1 MANLL
6 ILNHDIP
13 YPQDFSGNATRVLP
27 LSRAL
32 ATAHNCWLV
41 TFTHDEV
48 RQAGMLGAGV
58 FQSCTTVPSIGEA
71 PSLTRYAY
79 LRTGHLASRRTPHYY
94 GNVLSCIAKLLQEHK
109 IDVIIAHGLKVAEFA
124 LGVKVKARIF
134 DATDCLTLN
143 AQRKFIAD
151 RHHYGIISY
160 IKAKLAIFRTAYQER
175 HCMRMFDITTLASPV
190 DVAFMRSLCKDAADR
205 VKLIPNGVASTFL
218 ARKECTHRREERAVA
233 FWGALDF
240 HPNTTAVR
248 WFYDYVYRPFLRERG
263 IRWYIIGK
271 GAPDDISRYGDED
284 PNVIVTGF
292 IDDLPSFLT
301 GIPVMVN
308 PMRAGSG
315 IKNKVLEAF
324 AMERVVVSNSMGI
337 ESIAAQPDVHYVPAE
352 TPEEF
357 CRQIELLL
365 SDKVRRDRLG
375 SMARRLVDEL
385 YDWRTVGTSY
395 RKIVEEVLNKK
406 RPEEC
411 R

>member
-1 MANLL
+1 MANIL

-13 YPQDFSGNATRVLP
+13 YPQDYSGNSARVLP

-32 ATAHNCWLV
+32 ATEHDCWLV

-48 RQAGMLGAGV
+48 RHAGMLGAGV
-58 FQSCTTVPSIGEA
+58 FQGCTIIPPLGEA
-71 PSLTRYAY
+71 PALTRYAY
-79 LRTGHLASRRTPHYY
+79 PRTGNLARRRTPHYY
-94 GNVLSCIAKLLQEHK
+94 RNAISCIAKMVQEHQ
-109 IDVIIAHGLKVAEFA
+109 IDAIIAHGLKVAEYA
-124 LGVKVKARIF
+124 LGVKVKARIL

-143 AQRKFIAD
+143 AQREFITD
-151 RHHYGIISY
+151 HHLYGISSY
-160 IKAKLAIFRTAYQER
+160 IKAKLAIFRTAYLER
-175 HCMRMFDITTLASPV
+175 YCMRTFDVTSLASPV
-190 DVAFMRSLCKDAADR
+190 DVAFMQSLCKDAANR
-205 VKLIPNGVASTFL
+205 VKLLPNGVASTFL
-218 ARKECTHRREERAVA
+218 APAKCIIRPEERAVA

-240 HPNTTAVR
+240 YPNTTAVR
-248 WFYDYVYRPFLRERG
+248 WFYDHVYRPFLRERG

-271 GAPDDISRYGDED
+271 EAPADINRYGDED

-324 AMERVVVSNSMGI
+324 ALERGVVSNGMGM
-337 ESIAAQPDVHYVPAE
+337 ESVAALPDIHYVPAE

-365 SDKVRRDRLG
+365 SDKARRVSLG
-375 SMARRLVDEL
+375 SKARHLVDEL
-385 YDWRTVGTSY
+385 YDWRFIGRSY
-395 RKIVEEVLNKK
+395 RKIVEEVLKQSENI
-406 RPEEC
+406 
-411 R
+411 

>member
-13 YPQDFSGNATRVLP
+13 YPQDFSGNAARVLP

-32 ATAHNCWLV
+32 ATEHDCWLV
-41 TFTHDEV
+41 TFTHDKV
-48 RQAGMLGAGV
+48 RQSGILGSGI
-58 FQSCTTVPSIGEA
+58 FHDCITVPSISEA
-71 PSLTRYAY
+71 PALARHAY
-79 LRTGHLASRRTPHYY
+79 LCTGHLASRRTPHFYSD
-94 GNVLSCIAKLLQEHK
+94 VVTFITKLVKEYQ
-109 IDVIIAHGLKVAEFA
+109 IDAIIAHGLQVSEFS
-124 LGVKVKARIF
+124 LGVQVKAKIL
-134 DATDCLTLN
+134 DATDCLTLT

-151 RHHYGIISY
+151 RHNYGISSY
-160 IKAKLAIFRTAYQER
+160 IKTILSILRTACQER
-175 HCMRMFDITTLASPV
+175 HFMRTFDISCLASPV

-205 VKLIPNGVASTFL
+205 VKLVPNGVALPFL
-218 ARKECTHRREERAVA
+218 AQKECTERHEERAVA

-248 WFYDYVYRPFLRERG
+248 WFYAHVYRPYLRERC

-271 GAPDDISRYGDED
+271 AAPNDIMRYGDED

-301 GIPVMVN
+301 GIPVVVN

-324 AMERVVVSNSMGI
+324 AMERAVVSNRMGI
-337 ESIAAQPDVHYVPAE
+337 ESIAAQPDVHYAPAE

-357 CRQIELLL
+357 CRKIELLL
-365 SDKVRRDRLG
+365 SNRVLRESMG
-375 SMARRLVDEL
+375 SKARRLVDEL
-385 YDWRTVGTSY
+385 YNWHSIGISY
-395 RKIVEEVLNKK
+395 RTIIEEVLNKK
-406 RPEEC
+406 HLEEG